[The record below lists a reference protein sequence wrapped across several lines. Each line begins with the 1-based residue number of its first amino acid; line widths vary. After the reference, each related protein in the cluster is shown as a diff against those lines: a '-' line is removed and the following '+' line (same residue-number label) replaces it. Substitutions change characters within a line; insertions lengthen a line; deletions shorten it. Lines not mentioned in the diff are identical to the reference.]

1 MPALPPGAAQSPRSL
16 GSSVGETEF
25 SCFGEEQDNAA
36 DSVGAVAVAAAVEA
50 VLMCPPQ
57 VLARTQDK
65 SSSLMSSLLHSRGPQ
80 GSGTDERGNKADA
93 QEADEAAVAAAVA
106 AALAWTPPKPR
117 LSMVAEEG
125 GGDATDGGI
134 VSTDGIGEVATASW
148 EKRAGFAT
156 NQPSGRVCAG
166 ARGGRGG
173 GGCAHCRG
181 GRGVDDISVKAV
193 VAGEANTPGER
204 EYGNMAWRQARD
216 AQSSSPPSPGRL
228 VSGLARGGSSRAEKG
243 ANAVTAT
250 GEARP
255 GGGGGTLVVGDGSGL
270 EGGGGGVGAGAP
282 RCCDSDSESLEGRGD
297 AFAGVANVV
306 LSQSHAAPVSPAPRV
321 GKLVVGGG
329 GDGGCDCCCCPPSV
343 CSRQPEDIAAEEA
356 LAEAEAEGVFG
367 RAPVGTDTATIG
379 PAARIAALPT
389 LELARLSQIDR
400 LSDHD
405 GYGGGPSTGV
415 SSQSCTFFDCSAV
428 ATPDRSPLVRVG
440 AEAFSGGE
448 DGGETTPYRFRRLAG
463 VGRGW
468 PAGVNPARREEWLA
482 PAEFEAVFGVPF
494 ATFRKFPSWKKI
506 LLKQEVGLF

>member
-1 MPALPPGAAQSPRSL
+1 
-16 GSSVGETEF
+16 
-25 SCFGEEQDNAA
+25 
-36 DSVGAVAVAAAVEA
+36 
-50 VLMCPPQ
+50 MCPPQ

-65 SSSLMSSLLHSRGPQ
+65 SSSLVSSLLHNRGPQ

-117 LSMVAEEG
+117 LSMVEEEG

-134 VSTDGIGEVATASW
+134 VSTDGIGGMAAASRENRAGVATS
-148 EKRAGFAT
+148 
-156 NQPSGRVCAG
+156 QPSGEVRAE
-166 ARGGRGG
+166 ARGGGGG
-173 GGCAHCRG
+173 GGCAHCRD

-193 VAGEANTPGER
+193 ATGEANMSGER
-204 EYGNMAWRQARD
+204 ECGDTAWREARD
-216 AQSSSPPSPGRL
+216 AQTPSSPPSPGRL
-228 VSGLARGGSSRAEKG
+228 CSGLASGGSSRAEKG
-243 ANAVTAT
+243 INVLAAME
-250 GEARP
+250 EARP
-255 GGGGGTLVVGDGSGL
+255 DGGGGTLVVGDGSGL
-270 EGGGGGVGAGAP
+270 EGGGGGVGVTAP
-282 RCCDSDSESLEGRGD
+282 LCCDSDSESLEGRRD

-306 LSQSHAAPVSPAPRV
+306 PSQSHATLVSPAPRV
-321 GKLVVGGG
+321 GELVVGGG
-329 GDGGCDCCCCPPSV
+329 GCGGGCDCCYRPPSV
-343 CSRQPEDIAAEEA
+343 CSRQPEDIAAGEA
-356 LAEAEAEGVFG
+356 LVEAEGVFG

-379 PAARIAALPT
+379 PASRIAALPT

-415 SSQSCTFFDCSAV
+415 SSQSCTFFDCSAL

-440 AEAFSGGE
+440 AEAFSGGG
-448 DGGETTPYRFRRLAG
+448 DSGETTPYRFRRLAG

-506 LLKQEVGLF
+506 ILKQEVGLF